1 MKQPVL
7 IFGLVLTLLIGNGAH
22 GSLSRHLKYTDP
34 YRELASQESEHNTRP
49 RLFQMIAL
57 RAIHN
62 RVNTLEKDFA
72 VLQERFE
79 ALVEEIVAEGDGD
92 GSGSGSEG
100 SGAI

>member
-57 RAIHN
+57 RAIYN
-62 RVNTLEKDFA
+62 KVNKLEQDFA
-72 VLQERFE
+72 VLQENFE
-79 ALVEEIVAEGDGD
+79 ALVEEINGQEVED
-92 GSGSGSEG
+92 GSGLLF
-100 SGAI
+100 